1 MFAFNWEKLE
11 AAKKNKQVAAKK
23 AAKNKKRKK
32 LKRKPLKR
40 CKLKCRKLQQRR
52 GKKLLKNQKKK
63 QRKKRKK
70 SVKKAAENAKKEK
83 IEAAKKNKHVVEK
96 EKKEIAEKEAVEKK
110 LLKRSKLKCK
120 KAVAKKSEEAE
131 MQCKKPKGKRI
142 TKPSLYLKSPFMNK
156 MVKTQDKLHEDEIL
170 CARSVFC
177 MQGDISEVVFDDG
190 KGTTAHRKEM
200 QSLAPG
206 IEIEKQII
214 DTLVTVLNY
223 KERIRADGKDLR
235 RRYFPTV
242 LLNEEKDQAK
252 EYESFENVIK
262 NQINA
267 SGSKK
272 KMKDVELTFFPTVA
286 ADGQYYVIVF
296 NLLKAN
302 AVILDNQKDDDYIR
316 GSMSGYAKK
325 FSEDNKDEEKV
336 KKMVEDAINRKIRE

>member
-23 AAKNKKRKK
+23 AAKNKKWKK

-40 CKLKCRKLQQRR
+40 SKLKCRKLQQRR

-70 SVKKAAENAKKEK
+70 AAENAKREK

-110 LLKRSKLKCK
+110 LLKRIKLKCK
-120 KAVAKKSEEAE
+120 KLE
-131 MQCKKPKGKRI
+131 M
-142 TKPSLYLKSPFMNK
+142 
-156 MVKTQDKLHEDEIL
+156 
-170 CARSVFC
+170 
-177 MQGDISEVVFDDG
+177 VFDDG
-190 KGTTAHRKEM
+190 KGTIAHRKEM

-206 IEIEKQII
+206 IEIEKHII
-214 DTLVTVLNY
+214 DTL
-223 KERIRADGKDLR
+223 
-235 RRYFPTV
+235 

-252 EYESFENVIK
+252 EYESFENVIN
-262 NQINA
+262 NQMNA

-302 AVILDNQKDDDYIR
+302 AVILDN
-316 GSMSGYAKK
+316 
-325 FSEDNKDEEKV
+325 
-336 KKMVEDAINRKIRE
+336 